1 MDNNNNTP
9 ATTNQ
14 AVEKT
19 PATVKA
25 FFERSNV
32 KAKFEEMMGKRASQF
47 ITSVLQIAATNL
59 PKDVEPMSV
68 YNAAAVAATLDLPLN
83 NNLGFAYIV
92 SYNEKYQDPADGQ
105 WKKRPVAQF
114 QMGYKGFKQLALRSG
129 QFALLH
135 DTDVREGEI
144 TDHNRQTGE
153 IKFEW
158 IQDFATRESKKVI
171 GYMSYFKLINGFEQ
185 TFYMPIEKIEAH
197 ARKYSQSFRGG
208 FGLWKDDF
216 PSMAAK
222 TVTKL
227 NLSKNAPLSI
237 EMQKAIMVDQ
247 AIIKN
252 DEGTEVTYID
262 AEVVPTGK
270 QTQEEIEH
278 DRMIQLISDCKT
290 IEELALL
297 QDANPN
303 FDIKPFNDQK
313 DIIISNLSNVKTD
326 TKSKSK

>member
-1 MDNNNNTP
+1 MENNNTP

-19 PATVKA
+19 ATVKS
-25 FFERSNV
+25 FFEKSNV

-92 SYNEKYQDPADGQ
+92 SYNEKYQDMADGGK

-129 QFALLH
+129 QFSLLNS
-135 DTDVREGEI
+135 TDVREGEI
-144 TDHNRQTGE
+144 TLHNRQTGE

-158 IQDFATRESKKVI
+158 IQDYATRELKKVI
-171 GYMSYFKLINGFEQ
+171 GYMSYFKLLNGFEQ

-197 ARKYSQSFRGG
+197 AKKYSQSFRGG

-216 PSMAAK
+216 PSMALK
-222 TVTKL
+222 TVDKL

-247 AIIKN
+247 AVIKN
-252 DEGTEVTYID
+252 DEGTEVTYVD
-262 AEVVPTGK
+262 AEVVVTK
-270 QTQEEIEH
+270 QTLEEIES
-278 DRMIQLISDCKT
+278 DRQQQMVDDCKT
-290 IEELALL
+290 LAELMELETKYPDWDAKIYSDHRHKL
-297 QDANPN
+297 QAEA
-303 FDIKPFNDQK
+303 K
-313 DIIISNLSNVKTD
+313 
-326 TKSKSK
+326 

>member
-1 MDNNNNTP
+1 MENNNTP

-25 FFERSNV
+25 FFEKSNV

-59 PKDVEPMSV
+59 PKDVDPMSV

-114 QMGYKGFKQLALRSG
+114 QLGYKGFKQLALRTG
-129 QFALLH
+129 QFALLNN
-135 DTDVREGEI
+135 TDVREGEM
-144 TDHNRQTGE
+144 TKQNRQSGE
-153 IKFEW
+153 LEFEW
-158 IQDFATRESKKVI
+158 IQDHATRESKKVV
-171 GYMSYFKLINGFEQ
+171 GYLSYFKLLNGFEQ
-185 TFYMPIEKIEAH
+185 TFYMPIETIEAH
-197 ARKYSQSFRGG
+197 AKKYSQSFRSG

-216 PSMAAK
+216 PSMALK

-237 EMQKAIMVDQ
+237 EMQKAMIVDQ
-247 AIIKN
+247 AVIKN
-252 DEGTEVTYID
+252 DEGTEVTYVD
-262 AEVVPTGK
+262 AEVVPQQKLTP
-270 QTQEEIEH
+270 EEIEI
-278 DRMIQLISDCKT
+278 DRQKQMISDCKT
-290 IEELALL
+290 LSELMELEIKYPEWDAKLFSDHKQTLIAEEPA
-297 QDANPN
+297 
-303 FDIKPFNDQK
+303 K
-313 DIIISNLSNVKTD
+313 ST
-326 TKSKSK
+326 TKKK

>member
-1 MDNNNNTP
+1 MENQTP

-19 PATVKA
+19 PATVKS
-25 FFERSNV
+25 FFEKSNV

-92 SYNEKYQDPADGQ
+92 SYNEKYQDPSDGQ

-252 DEGTEVTYID
+252 DEGTEVTYVD
-262 AEVVPTGK
+262 AV
-270 QTQEEIEH
+270 EINSTTTDSKEKIEY
-278 DRMIQLISDCKT
+278 DRMIQLIDDCKT
-290 IEELALL
+290 IEDLALL
-297 QDANPN
+297 QEANPT
-303 FDIKPFNDQK
+303 FDIKPFNDKK
-313 DIIISNLSNVKTD
+313 DLLIANTKPESKT
-326 TKSKSK
+326 SKK

>member
-1 MDNNNNTP
+1 MEKNQAS
-9 ATTNQ
+9 ATTNN
-14 AVEKT
+14 AVSKT
-19 PATVKA
+19 TVKTL
-25 FFERSNV
+25 FQQQNI
-32 KAKFEEMMGKRASQF
+32 KTKFEEMMGKRATQF

-59 PKDVEPMSV
+59 PQDVEPLSV

-92 SYNEKYQDPADGQ
+92 SYNEKYQDPNDGQ

-129 QFALLH
+129 QFLALN

-144 TDHNRQTGE
+144 VDHNRQTGE
-153 IKFEW
+153 IKFSW
-158 IQDFATRESKKVI
+158 IQDFATRESKKIV
-171 GYMSYFKLINGFEQ
+171 GYLSYFKLINGFEQ
-185 TFYMPIEKIEAH
+185 TFFMPIEKIEAH
-197 ARKYSQSFRGG
+197 AKKYSQSFRGG

-216 PSMAAK
+216 SSMALK

-237 EMQKAIMVDQ
+237 EMQKAMLVDQ
-247 AIIKN
+247 AIIN
-252 DEGTEVTYID
+252 DDSGNEVKYVD
-262 AEVVPTGK
+262 AI
-270 QTQEEIEH
+270 EIPSTPVTDSKEKIEY

-290 IEELALL
+290 IDELVAL
-297 QDANPN
+297 QEANST

-313 DIIISNLSNVKTD
+313 DIILSNINNLKTD
-326 TKSKSK
+326 TKANAK